1 MSLSDTPTRYEGV
14 KVEAQRGI
22 LFETPVVQAHF
33 SNCDTML
40 EDLEHAIRIRKQ
52 DDPDGVA
59 RSNVGGWHS
68 DTDMLGWGGDAA
80 RLLADRAISIA
91 KRLSS
96 FAGASHE
103 DFDWLVQM
111 WANVSGPGAL
121 NHMHVHPGNLW
132 SAVLYIDMGGEG
144 PQGDDIQ
151 ASGGNFYF
159 EDPRFPMSVMHNTRF
174 RFAGPDG
181 QPQPMQPEVAPK
193 RGDLLMFPSWLR
205 HGVRPYKGTRQ
216 RISIALNVDAVPR

>member
-1 MSLSDTPTRYEGV
+1 MYTDVYYYMLQNLESCPKSLGSLIFLIQPPAAPSLKHRTEDT
-14 KVEAQRGI
+14 VE
-22 LFETPVVQAHF
+22 E
-33 SNCDTML
+33 
-40 EDLEHAIRIRKQ
+40 
-52 DDPDGVA
+52 
-59 RSNVGGWHS
+59 
-68 DTDMLGWGGDAA
+68 LGAMGTSAVD
-80 RLLADRAISIA
+80 
-91 KRLSS
+91 
-96 FAGASHE
+96 

-151 ASGGNFYF
+151 ACGGTFYF

-205 HGVRPYKGTRQ
+205 HGVRPYKGTRE